1 MIPPLL
7 ITDEGGAVLYKSA
20 RAPMKRAQRV
30 WLESAAGSMRG
41 LVNAFGR
48 RVLIRELMLGG
59 RRYLLFLDFD
69 CMRQYFS
76 EGAGRAALQMFDCA
90 QISKQARRECS
101 LGALLRFFKETVG
114 DPLKEEGIS
123 MRIQPPRTDAVIET
137 APNAFALAL
146 TLLLRLAAT
155 NGSSLLVSF
164 VIDCGR
170 VSVFV
175 DSMGGKPLSVPDRG
189 LLSLWLSEVAGAA
202 GFVFEERGGTV
213 CLTLTPLDI
222 SMLGFKSPVLDRF
235 RRGFA
240 YLVEIF

>member
-1 MIPPLL
+1 MIPPFL

-20 RAPMKRAQRV
+20 RAPLKRVQRA
-30 WLESAAGSMRG
+30 WLENAAGSMRG
-41 LVNAFGR
+41 LTSAFGR

-69 CMRQYFS
+69 CMQSYFR
-76 EGAGRAALQMFDCA
+76 EGADRAALQLFDCA
-90 QISKQARRECS
+90 QLSKQARRECS

-114 DPLKEEGIS
+114 DPLEKEGIS
-123 MRIQPPRTDAVIET
+123 MRIQPPRTDAVISA
-137 APNAFALAL
+137 APNAFVLAL

-155 NGSSLLVSF
+155 NGSNLLVSF

-170 VSVFV
+170 VSVFA
-175 DSMGGKPLSVPDRG
+175 DSTGGKPLSVPDRG
-189 LLSLWLSEVAGAA
+189 LLSLWLAEVAGAA
-202 GFVFEERGGTV
+202 GFVFEESGGSV

-222 SMLGFKSPVLDRF
+222 SLFGFKSPSLDRF